1 MDHTENADLLARC
14 RVKIDMLDRQIAG
27 LLAERF
33 AVSDEIGRYKAENE
47 LPVRNAAR
55 EAEVLAS
62 ALTQAGPPYAD
73 DVAAV
78 YETFLARSRQRQDPV
93 AETDN

>member
-1 MDHTENADLLARC
+1 MDHTKDTDLLARC
-14 RVKIDMLDRQIAG
+14 RVKIDALDRQIAA

-33 AVSDEIGRYKAENE
+33 AVSDEIGRYKAEND

-62 ALTQAGPPYAD
+62 ARMQAGLPYAE

-78 YETFLARSRQRQDPV
+78 YETILARSRQRQDPA

>member
-1 MDHTENADLLARC
+1 
-14 RVKIDMLDRQIAG
+14 MLDRQIAG

-33 AVSDEIGRYKAENE
+33 AVSDEIGRYKAEND
-47 LPVRNAAR
+47 LPIRNTAR
-55 EAEVLAS
+55 ETEVLAS
-62 ALTQAGPPYAD
+62 ARMQAGPPYAE

-78 YETFLARSRQRQDPV
+78 YETILARSRHRQDPA